1 MCLPRHSL
9 YLVDGSTG
17 GKVPQTAVLLLG
29 TYFEP
34 LENVLQLVEA

>member
-1 MCLPRHSL
+1 MFLPRHGS

-17 GKVPQTAVLLLG
+17 GKVPQAAVLLSG
-29 TYFEP
+29 MYFEP